1 MDICIMAPDRIFLE
15 TKVEEII
22 LPTNTGQIGVLAN
35 HSPLL
40 SGLDIGVML
49 IRENKEWEAVAL
61 MGGFALIQDNK
72 VTILVNDAENASAI
86 NSTEAEN
93 RFKEATL
100 AFEKATTAKEKIEK
114 NLNLKRAKVRFQIA
128 SKK

>member
-49 IRENKEWEAVAL
+49 IRESKEWESVAL

-72 VTILVNDAENASAI
+72 VTILVNDAENASSI
-86 NSTEAEN
+86 NSTEAES

-114 NLNLKRAKVRFQIA
+114 NLNLKRAKVRFQI
-128 SKK
+128 STQK

>member
-15 TKVEEII
+15 TKVEELI
-22 LPTNTGQIGVLAN
+22 LPTNTGQIGVLSN

-93 RFKEATL
+93 RFKQATL
-100 AFEKATTAKEKIEK
+100 AFEKATTTKEKIET
-114 NLNLKRAKVRFQIA
+114 NLNFKRARVRFQI
-128 SKK
+128 STQK

>member
-1 MDICIMAPDRIFLE
+1 MAPDRIFLE
-15 TKVEEII
+15 TKVEELI
-22 LPTNTGQIGVLAN
+22 LPTNTGQIGVLSN

-93 RFKEATL
+93 RFKQATL
-100 AFEKATTAKEKIEK
+100 AFEKATTTKEKIET
-114 NLNLKRAKVRFQIA
+114 NLNFKRARVRFQI
-128 SKK
+128 STQK